1 MPVTRVLSLLIVLIA
16 FGAPA
21 ANAALLEW
29 DGVVSTDIDPGFIAS
44 DGAGRVYVPD
54 TSRGVVHIFSS
65 ARSGNKYLTSIGAG
79 VLQRPF
85 AVNIDN
91 RETIYVS
98 DRGLNQVAL
107 FDRYG
112 IGLTFN
118 GAIGAPGSAHL
129 QFDGPGQLVS
139 DVEPRLWLA
148 DTNNRRV
155 QVFDPS
161 PTNLVTLF
169 AFGVGEPLPFESP
182 TGIAVD
188 TPGRVFVSDMT
199 GGEIRVFA
207 NNGAYLQPLAAGLAK
222 PAGLESDLADRILVA
237 ESGAG
242 RLLVFQALAR
252 GGGLLESFGTA
263 GSGTGQFLSPSSVA
277 LAPGAILYVSDPG
290 NRRVVRLRY
299 DDADRDGA
307 IDASD
312 VCPGLANPDQFDSDH
327 DGLGDQCDDDDDND
341 KVSDDKDSCPHS
353 ARRPDTNGDGCR
365 DPYSRILHPRLKAV
379 YRSRPPSALRG
390 VAYGDML
397 GISRVDVAVARRGGG
412 RCAWL
417 NTSKRRWITRSCA
430 KPVFNTAS
438 GVSRWRLDLG
448 RVRLRRGSYV
458 AMARAHQAQTGMI
471 EQSATNVSVAHRF
484 SIKR

>member
-16 FGAPA
+16 FGVAP

-54 TSRGVVHIFSS
+54 TSRGVVQIFSS
-65 ARSGNKYLTSIGAG
+65 ARAGNKYLTSIGAG
-79 VLQRPF
+79 VLRQPF
-85 AVNIDN
+85 AVNVDN
-91 RETIYVS
+91 RETIYVA

-112 IGLTFN
+112 IGLAFN
-118 GAIGAPGSAHL
+118 GAIGAPGAAQL
-129 QFDGPGQLVS
+129 QFDAPGQLVT
-139 DVEPRLWLA
+139 DIEPRLWLA

-155 QVFDPS
+155 QVLDPS
-161 PTNLVTLF
+161 PTNLKTLF
-169 AFGVGEPLPFESP
+169 AFGVGEPVPFESP

-188 TPGRVFVSDMT
+188 SSGRVIVSDIT
-199 GGEIRVFA
+199 GGEIRIYA
-207 NNGAYLQPLAAGLAK
+207 NNGAYLQPLAAGLAQ

-242 RLLVFQALAR
+242 RLLVFDALAR
-252 GGGLLESFGTA
+252 GAGQLESFGTTGA
-263 GSGTGQFLSPSSVA
+263 GTGQFSGPSSVA

-299 DDADRDGA
+299 DDVDRDGA
-307 IDASD
+307 VDALD

-327 DGLGDQCDDDDDND
+327 DGLGDPCDDDDDND
-341 KVSDDKDSCPHS
+341 QVPDDKDGCPYS

-365 DPYSRILHPRLKAV
+365 DPYSRVLHPRSKAV
-379 YRSRPPSALRG
+379 YHSRPPSALRG

-397 GISRVDVAVARRGGG
+397 GISRVNVALARRGGG

-417 NTSKRRWITRSCA
+417 NTSKKRWITRSCA
-430 KPVFNTAS
+430 NPVFNTAS
-438 GVSRWRLDLG
+438 GVRRWRLNLG
-448 RVRLRRGSYV
+448 RVRLRPGSYV
-458 AMARAHQAQTGMI
+458 AVTRARQAQTALVEPLPAG
-471 EQSATNVSVAHRF
+471 VDGAHRF
-484 SIKR
+484 SVKR